1 MKMTNH
7 SGTVGIVMPMYNARQ
22 TVLRAVQSVL
32 NQTYQDWHLYL
43 INDKSTDDSLAWVT
57 EQCQDPRITIL
68 DNAVNMG
75 AAETRNVGLRAA
87 KEEIIAF
94 LDSDD
99 EWHSDKLRHRVAG
112 DTSGDNLV
120 ITEYHYKTR
129 KADHDIRYSKPYLQ
143 QDNFV
148 KKQYRVCFSSVCFR
162 RPPGGIFFQ
171 RKGHEDF
178 LFLYELFSR
187 YKQARI
193 IQTIL
198 VNYYELGDSLSRNK
212 NKAAKW
218 HLELLRI
225 IYKNNPL
232 KIYYYYAWYMVNGV
246 LFSLKHR

>member
-1 MKMTNH
+1 MNNH
-7 SGTVGIVMPMYNARQ
+7 SGTVGIVMPMYNARE
-22 TVLRAVQSVL
+22 TVLRAVQSVI

-43 INDKSTDDSLAWVT
+43 INDKSTDDSLAWVR

-75 AAETRNVGLRAA
+75 AAETRNVGLRASQ
-87 KEEIIAF
+87 EEVIAF

-99 EWHSDKLRHRVAG
+99 EWHSDKLRQQMQAIA
-112 DTSGDNLV
+112 DGDNLV

-129 KADHDIRYSKPYLQ
+129 KADHDIRYTKPYLKQ
-143 QDNFV
+143 YSYV

-162 RPPGGIFFQ
+162 RPPGGILFE

-178 LFLYELFSR
+178 LFLYELFNR
-187 YKQARI
+187 YKQARV
-193 IQTIL
+193 IQSIL
-198 VNYYELGDSLSRNK
+198 VNYYELGNSLSRNK